1 MSDTPDSDTPDAPEE
16 QQTPPPPSS
25 RMSSNRT
32 AMIILAYLGILAL
45 IPLLVEKD
53 DADIQWHAKHGLVLM
68 LSWMAL
74 FVALAIISS
83 IPGLGMVIGCAVSPF
98 LMLVIFFIHVFAIVK
113 GLDGERLLVPVIS
126 DFADRW

>member
-1 MSDTPDSDTPDAPEE
+1 MPDTPDAPEE
-16 QQTPPPPSS
+16 QQTPPPPTPQT
-25 RMSSNRT
+25 SSNRT

-98 LMLVIFFIHVFAIVK
+98 LMLIIFFVHVFAIVK

>member
-1 MSDTPDSDTPDAPEE
+1 MPDTPDAPEE

-25 RMSSNRT
+25 QGSSNRT
-32 AMIILAYLGILAL
+32 AMIILAYLGFLAL
-45 IPLLVEKD
+45 IPLLLEKE

-68 LSWMAL
+68 LSWMVL

-83 IPGLGMVIGCAVSPF
+83 IPGLGLVIGCGFSPF
-98 LMLVIFFIHVFAIVK
+98 LMLIIFFVHVFAIVK

>member
-1 MSDTPDSDTPDAPEE
+1 MPDKPDAPEE

-25 RMSSNRT
+25 QTSSNRT
-32 AMIILAYLGILAL
+32 AMIILAYLGFLAL

-68 LSWMAL
+68 LSWMVL

-83 IPGLGMVIGCAVSPF
+83 IPGLGLVIGCAVSPF
-98 LMLVIFFIHVFAIVK
+98 LMLVIFFVHVFAIVK
-113 GLDGERLLVPVIS
+113 GLDGERLLIPVIS

>member
-1 MSDTPDSDTPDAPEE
+1 MPDTPDAPEE

-25 RMSSNRT
+25 QMPSNRT
-32 AMIILAYLGILAL
+32 AMIILAYLGFLAL
-45 IPLLVEKD
+45 IPLLVEKE

-68 LSWMAL
+68 LSWMVL

-83 IPGLGMVIGCAVSPF
+83 IPGLGLVIGCGVSPF
-98 LMLVIFFIHVFAIVK
+98 LVLIIFFVHVFAIVK
-113 GLDGERLLVPVIS
+113 GLDWERLLIPVIS

>member
-1 MSDTPDSDTPDAPEE
+1 MPDSPDAPEE
-16 QQTPPPPSS
+16 QQTPPPPSPQT
-25 RMSSNRT
+25 SSNRT
-32 AMIILAYLGILAL
+32 AMIILAYLGFLAL

-68 LSWMAL
+68 LSWMVL

-83 IPGLGMVIGCAVSPF
+83 IPGLGLVIGCGVSPF
-98 LMLVIFFIHVFAIVK
+98 LMLIIFFVHVFAIVK
-113 GLDGERLLVPVIS
+113 GLDVERLLIPVIS

>member
-1 MSDTPDSDTPDAPEE
+1 MPDTPDAQEE

-32 AMIILAYLGILAL
+32 AMMILAYLGFLAL
-45 IPLLVEKD
+45 IPLLLEKE

-68 LSWMAL
+68 LSWMVL

-83 IPGLGMVIGCAVSPF
+83 IPGLGLVIGCGVSPF
-98 LMLVIFFIHVFAIVK
+98 LLLIIFFVHVFAIVK
-113 GLDGERLLVPVIS
+113 GLDGERLLIPVIS

>member
-1 MSDTPDSDTPDAPEE
+1 MPDTPDAQEE

-25 RMSSNRT
+25 QISSNRT
-32 AMIILAYLGILAL
+32 AMIILAYLGFLAL
-45 IPLLVEKD
+45 IPLLVEKE

-68 LSWMAL
+68 LSWMVL

-83 IPGLGMVIGCAVSPF
+83 IPGLGLVIGCGVSPF
-98 LMLVIFFIHVFAIVK
+98 LMLIIFFVHVFAIVK

>member
-1 MSDTPDSDTPDAPEE
+1 MPDKPDAPNKE
-16 QQTPPPPSS
+16 QTPPPPSS

-32 AMIILAYLGILAL
+32 AMILLAYLGFLAL
-45 IPLLVEKD
+45 IPLLLEKE

-68 LSWMAL
+68 LSWIVL

-83 IPGLGMVIGCAVSPF
+83 IPGLGLVIGCGVSPF
-98 LMLVIFFIHVFAIVK
+98 LLLMIFFVHVFAIVK
-113 GLDGERLLVPVIS
+113 GLDGERLLIPVIS

>member
-1 MSDTPDSDTPDAPEE
+1 MPDKPDAPEE

-25 RMSSNRT
+25 QTSSNRT
-32 AMIILAYLGILAL
+32 AMIILAYLGFLAL

-68 LSWMAL
+68 LSWMVL

-83 IPGLGMVIGCAVSPF
+83 IPGLGLVIGCAVSPF
-98 LMLVIFFIHVFAIVK
+98 LMFVILFVHVFAIVK
-113 GLDGERLLVPVIS
+113 GLYGERLLIPVIS

>member
-1 MSDTPDSDTPDAPEE
+1 MPDKPDAPEE

-25 RMSSNRT
+25 QTSSNRT
-32 AMIILAYLGILAL
+32 AMIILAYLGFLAL

-68 LSWMAL
+68 LSWMVL

-83 IPGLGMVIGCAVSPF
+83 IPGLGLVIGCAVSPF
-98 LMLVIFFIHVFAIVK
+98 LMLVIFFVHVFAIVK
-113 GLDGERLLVPVIS
+113 GLDGERLLIPVIS
-126 DFADRW
+126 DFVDRWS

>member
-1 MSDTPDSDTPDAPEE
+1 MPDTPDPEE
-16 QQTPPPPSS
+16 QQTPPPPSPQ
-25 RMSSNRT
+25 MSSNRT
-32 AMIILAYLGILAL
+32 AMIILAYLGFLAL

-53 DADIQWHAKHGLVLM
+53 DADLQWHAKHGLVLM